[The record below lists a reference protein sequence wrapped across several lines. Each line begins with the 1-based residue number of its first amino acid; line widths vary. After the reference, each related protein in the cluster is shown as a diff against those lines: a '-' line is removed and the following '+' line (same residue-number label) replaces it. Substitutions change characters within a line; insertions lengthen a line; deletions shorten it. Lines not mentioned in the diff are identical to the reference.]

1 MNAGIKKDVTF
12 HTGRHTFAVL
22 MITEGVDLFTVSKLL
37 GHKEIS
43 TTQIYAKVV
52 DKKKQDAVNRIPSL
66 SDDITEPVKDAK
78 ELKIVFT
85 ENK

>member
-1 MNAGIKKDVTF
+1 
-12 HTGRHTFAVL
+12 

-66 SDDITEPVKDAK
+66 SDDIAEPVKDPK
-78 ELKIVFT
+78 ELMINFMGD
-85 ENK
+85 N

>member
-1 MNAGIKKDVTF
+1 MQAGIKKDVTF

-22 MITEGVDLFTVSKLL
+22 MITEGVDLYTVSKLL

-52 DKKKQDAVNRIPSL
+52 DKKRQDAVNRIPSL
-66 SDDITEPVKDAK
+66 SDIITEPGKDPK
-78 ELKIVFT
+78 ELEIDF
-85 ENK
+85 NN

>member
-1 MNAGIKKDVTF
+1 
-12 HTGRHTFAVL
+12 

-66 SDDITEPVKDAK
+66 SDDIAEPSQDPI
-78 ELKIVFT
+78 ELTIDFKGS
-85 ENK
+85 K